1 MAQRDDLLFVATK
14 LPGFLNDQHEWYASF
29 LRDQWRRYPW
39 NIPWNHLLHYCL
51 LPEAGPDAPG
61 ELAVESGAIA
71 SAKPVSGM
79 RTGVT

>member
-1 MAQRDDLLFVATK
+1 LDVPGPASTHDERVDALIAQ
-14 LPGFLNDQHEWYASF
+14 YADF

-51 LPEAGPDAPG
+51 LPEAGSDAPG

-71 SAKPVSGM
+71 SAKTVSGM
-79 RTGVT
+79 RTGVA